1 MLEQFN
7 LKILFF
13 KLLVLIA
20 GIAGINICIN
30 IWIVF
35 INFGV

>member
-20 GIAGINICIN
+20 GIAGIAGINICIN
-30 IWIVF
+30 I
-35 INFGV
+35 